1 MEISDR
7 EIRVGVLSVP
17 INAVRWF
24 YALFSV
30 GTIYLT
36 VTNTLT
42 VATRVNASGWQ
53 EIQDIATAELAQA
66 GGASIIGSAILVEV
80 GRMVLAAIWEE
91 RTRRKALAEGRE
103 EGIEEGLEKGREEGR
118 AEGREEGR
126 GEGREEG
133 HRENQALWL
142 AWNRRRLEAEEKGE
156 VFHEP
161 PPDFSN
167 NHNGGSR

>member
-24 YALFSV
+24 YTLFSV

-42 VATRVNASGWQ
+42 VAARVNASGWQ

-103 EGIEEGLEKGREEGR
+103 EGREEGR
-118 AEGREEGR
+118 AEGLEEGR
-126 GEGREEG
+126 G
-133 HRENQALWL
+133 ENQALWL

-161 PPDFSN
+161 PPDFNN

>member
-42 VATRVNASGWQ
+42 VAARVNASGWQ

-91 RTRRKALAEGRE
+91 RTRRKA
-103 EGIEEGLEKGREEGR
+103 R
-118 AEGREEGR
+118 AEGRGQT
-126 GEGREEG
+126 
-133 HRENQALWL
+133 QALWL
-142 AWNRRRLEAEEKGE
+142 AWNRRRLEAEERGE

-161 PPDFSN
+161 PPALNN
-167 NHNGGSR
+167 NHNGGSH

>member
-42 VATRVNASGWQ
+42 VAARVNASGWQ

-91 RTRRKALAEGRE
+91 RTRRKA
-103 EGIEEGLEKGREEGR
+103 REEGR
-118 AEGREEGR
+118 EQT
-126 GEGREEG
+126 
-133 HRENQALWL
+133 QALWL
-142 AWNRRRLEAEEKGE
+142 AWNRRRLEAEERGE

-161 PPDFSN
+161 PPALNN
-167 NHNGGSR
+167 NHNGDSR

>member
-42 VATRVNASGWQ
+42 VAARVNASGWQ

-91 RTRRKALAEGRE
+91 HTRRKALAEG
-103 EGIEEGLEKGREEGR
+103 LEKGR
-118 AEGREEGR
+118 
-126 GEGREEG
+126 GET
-133 HRENQALWL
+133 QALWL
-142 AWNRRRLEAEEKGE
+142 DWNRRRLEAEERGE
-156 VFHEP
+156 AFHEP

>member
-42 VATRVNASGWQ
+42 VAARVNASGWQ

-103 EGIEEGLEKGREEGR
+103 EG
-118 AEGREEGR
+118 REEGR
-126 GEGREEG
+126 G
-133 HRENQALWL
+133 ENQALWL

>member
-42 VATRVNASGWQ
+42 VAARVNASGWQ

-91 RTRRKALAEGRE
+91 RTRRKALAEGQ
-103 EGIEEGLEKGREEGR
+103 EKI
-118 AEGREEGR
+118 
-126 GEGREEG
+126 
-133 HRENQALWL
+133 QALWL

-161 PPDFSN
+161 PPTLDD
-167 NHNGGSR
+167 NHYGGSR

>member
-42 VATRVNASGWQ
+42 VAARVNASGWQ

-103 EGIEEGLEKGREEGR
+103 EGR
-118 AEGREEGR
+118 AEGR
-126 GEGREEG
+126 GET
-133 HRENQALWL
+133 QALWL
-142 AWNRRRLEAEEKGE
+142 DWNRRRLEAEERGDA
-156 VFHEP
+156 FHEP
-161 PPDFSN
+161 PPDFNN
-167 NHNGGSR
+167 NHNGDSR